1 MAIVR
6 EIFGAAHEAHAD
18 IATFPESSVLGWENP
33 DAHKLATPIPGTDS
47 ERIAD
52 LARKCGLMIAIG
64 LDERCRELLY
74 DSAILVDKKRKLLWK
89 CRKLS
94 VLPELIPCAANPVIH
109 GGVKSAQG
117 FEVPQR

>member
-6 EIFGAAHEAHAD
+6 EIFGAAHEAHGD
-18 IATFPESSVLGWENP
+18 IATFPESSVLGWKNP
-33 DAHKLATPIPGTDS
+33 DAHKRATPILGADS

-64 LDERCRELLY
+64 SDERCRELLY
-74 DSAILVDKKRKLLWK
+74 DSAILVDKKGQLLWK

-94 VLPELIPCAANPVIH
+94 VLPGLIPSSANTVIH
-109 GGVKSAQG
+109 GGIKSAQS